1 MIYVALSIVAF
12 LFILILIYAYDI
24 CTSERNNLI
33 KNLEEYAEKEKA
45 KQFKSKIQKQRDN

>member
-1 MIYVALSIVAF
+1 MIYIALSIVAF

-33 KNLEEYAEKEKA
+33 KNLEEYAKKEKT
-45 KQFKSKIQKQRDN
+45 KQFKSKIPKQRNN

>member
-1 MIYVALSIVAF
+1 MIYVALSIVTF

-33 KNLEEYAEKEKA
+33 KNLEEYAKKEKT
-45 KQFKSKIQKQRDN
+45 KQFKSKVQK

>member
-1 MIYVALSIVAF
+1 MIYIALSIVAF

-33 KNLEEYAEKEKA
+33 KNLEEYAKKEKT
-45 KQFKSKIQKQRDN
+45 KQFKSKIPKQRNS

>member
-1 MIYVALSIVAF
+1 MIYVALSIIAF

-33 KNLEEYAEKEKA
+33 KNLEEYAEKEKT
-45 KQFKSKIQKQRDN
+45 KQFKSKIQKQESN